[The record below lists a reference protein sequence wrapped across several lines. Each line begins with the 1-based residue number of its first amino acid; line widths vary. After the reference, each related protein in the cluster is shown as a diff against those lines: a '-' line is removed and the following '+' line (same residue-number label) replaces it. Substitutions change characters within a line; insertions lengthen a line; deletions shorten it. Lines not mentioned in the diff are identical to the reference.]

1 MTGNHHKRGI
11 CQNCG
16 EDIFL
21 EDNPGRGIEPYW
33 VHDRHC
39 MTTCLAE
46 TLAEPEPENL
56 LDLARTL

>member
-11 CQNCG
+11 CRNCG
-16 EDIFL
+16 EEIFF
-21 EDNPGRGIEPYW
+21 EDNPGRNIEPYW

-46 TLAEPEPENL
+46 TIAEPEPENL